1 MAALPLTFMNGRN
14 GPTRVHDMDTSS
26 TLQRVTQAQAQAL
39 ARLPRLQRL
48 PGRALAAD
56 RVN

>member
-26 TLQRVTQAQAQAL
+26 TLQRVTQAQAF
-39 ARLPRLQRL
+39 ARLQHL

-56 RVN
+56 HVN